1 MMKDGATKISDLLAS
16 IIDKVPYAKWIGI
29 QASLTKAGLQFHLP
43 FRPSHI
49 GNALIPA
56 LHGGLIGGFL
66 ESSAMIALILGSQT
80 KVLPRIVDFSI
91 DYLRSG
97 QPQDLWAECDIV
109 RQGKRIANVQM
120 RAWHGDDKTKPIAA
134 ARAHFLLV

>member
-1 MMKDGATKISDLLAS
+1 MLPDEPTTLDSFAK

-29 QASLTKAGLQFHLP
+29 KVESSETGLIFHLP
-43 FRPSHI
+43 FRASHI

-66 ESSAMIALILGSQT
+66 EASAMVELIWAGQT
-80 KVLPRIVDFSI
+80 SVLPRIVDFSI
-91 DYLRSG
+91 DYLRAG
-97 QPQDLWAECDIV
+97 QPQDIWAECDIV
-109 RQGKRIANVQM
+109 RQGKRIANVEM
-120 RAWHGDDKTKPIAA
+120 RAWHDDRAKPIVA